1 MSILIERVR
10 EGEGREEGETRGE
23 SEGEGR
29 GEGKGWEREERR
41 GELSLLKVYYN
52 IIVIIKRNLN
62 SILIQ
67 RP

>member
-10 EGEGREEGETRGE
+10 GGEGREEGETRGE

-29 GEGKGWEREERR
+29 EKEERR

-67 RP
+67 RS